1 MEIFNQ
7 ENFLLHTSVEDRRWV
22 EIHIDNVQEKFNLPL
37 ITKAEFSQLYE
48 VTSSVHSLLKGK
60 SVISQIRNAQVIRE
74 EVGNFEDLR
83 EMLEENPTDLYIS
96 YKRLMY
102 PPPGY
107 RELNARGI
115 LPDWPGPGYLL
126 RMDCFP
132 TNRSDA
138 VASNHKL
145 PTIFILDSDLPNP
158 LNCTDKLR
166 RIGAMFCKN
175 CPSLNGGISACRHLG
190 ALILVLFAPYVIE
203 STNLPVAI
211 VNIKNKR
218 NFLDPPEIMDQ
229 TISSLSMSMSKDR
242 HSVNKRLNNLIY
254 EPERNVPTDSEEDN
268 DDDVEPAEPG
278 SVDEIIF
285 PDCAS
290 VSQEFV
296 AVPQSSGAASL
307 RSLPPS
313 QRTSQA
319 SQRSS
324 AASNRSQTSSATAS
338 QASAG
343 YGHQSANVERYL
355 TRVCRSNPAWT
366 IPQPTNAGIITSL
379 HKRKK

>member
-1 MEIFNQ
+1 M
-7 ENFLLHTSVEDRRWV
+7 EDRRLID
-22 EIHIDNVQEKFNLPL
+22 IHIDNVQEKFNLPI

-48 VTSSVHSLLKGK
+48 ITSSVHSLLKGK
-60 SVISQIRNAQVIRE
+60 SVISHIRSAEVNRE
-74 EVGNFEDLR
+74 EVGNFQDLQ
-83 EMLEENPTDLYIS
+83 ELLEENPTALYIS

-190 ALILVLFAPYVIE
+190 ALILVLFVLVK

-211 VNIKNKR
+211 INIKNKR
-218 NFLDPPEIMDQ
+218 NFLDPP
-229 TISSLSMSMSKDR
+229 
-242 HSVNKRLNNLIY
+242 
-254 EPERNVPTDSEEDN
+254 
-268 DDDVEPAEPG
+268 
-278 SVDEIIF
+278 
-285 PDCAS
+285 
-290 VSQEFV
+290 
-296 AVPQSSGAASL
+296 
-307 RSLPPS
+307 
-313 QRTSQA
+313 
-319 SQRSS
+319 
-324 AASNRSQTSSATAS
+324 
-338 QASAG
+338 
-343 YGHQSANVERYL
+343 
-355 TRVCRSNPAWT
+355 
-366 IPQPTNAGIITSL
+366 
-379 HKRKK
+379 